1 MAKYLSLFTVAL
13 LLSAMLSAFSLRS
26 HRPPAETALYAISF
40 NSTWSAETHPAADF
54 PANAHYSRMHGGTHN
69 GNVTFWQVGELASA
83 GIESMAE
90 TGGYGLLKD
99 EIEAAITAGMADQ
112 FLLGDNL
119 GSSTGAIDFSS
130 VTVDRNFPLLT
141 LVTMVAPSPD
151 WFVGV
156 HNLSLLDEHGEWL
169 ASGSV
174 TLYPYDAGSDNGA
187 TYGAPNDD
195 ANPKQPIA
203 NISGES
209 PFSTA
214 PMGTLTFL
222 RLDAP
227 TPEPA
232 TPTVTATP
240 LPSNTPVGASTATPT
255 PTATPLCPVATPQPF
270 QVDYVSPTELLTQ
283 TLAVRI
289 GDGDA
294 VTVTT
299 ASRVYTA
306 TGDFE
311 FTAPARIT
319 IDLQPNQTNA
329 IHAAAHVRKAI
340 SVGPCQYG
348 DYTLTQT
355 FSIVQKMT
363 DEHRFF
369 MPLLIRE

>member
-1 MAKYLSLFTVAL
+1 M
-13 LLSAMLSAFSLRS
+13 
-26 HRPPAETALYAISF
+26 
-40 NSTWSAETHPAADF
+40 
-54 PANAHYSRMHGGTHN
+54 
-69 GNVTFWQVGELASA
+69 
-83 GIESMAE
+83 
-90 TGGYGLLKD
+90 
-99 EIEAAITAGMADQ
+99 
-112 FLLGDNL
+112 
-119 GSSTGAIDFSS
+119 
-130 VTVDRNFPLLT
+130 LT

-203 NISGES
+203 ANISGES

-240 LPSNTPVGASTATPT
+240 LPTPVGASTATPT

-270 QVDYVSPTELLTQ
+270 QVDYVSPR
-283 TLAVRI
+283 AVDPNAGRAHWRW
-289 GDGDA
+289 GCRD
-294 VTVTT
+294 
-299 ASRVYTA
+299 RHH
-306 TGDFE
+306 
-311 FTAPARIT
+311 R
-319 IDLQPNQTNA
+319 QP
-329 IHAAAHVRKAI
+329 RL
-340 SVGPCQYG
+340 YG
-348 DYTLTQT
+348 
-355 FSIVQKMT
+355 
-363 DEHRFF
+363 HR
-369 MPLLIRE
+369 